1 MNRQHLIHEQA
12 AHSDVKPDDE
22 QREFEQLKGTHQ
34 QLTKELLEVRNKVHH
49 VEKEIKALQKEILE
63 AG

>member
-12 AHSDVKPDDE
+12 AHSDAKPDDE
-22 QREFEQLKGTHQ
+22 QREQLMGRHK

-49 VEKEIKALQKEILE
+49 VEKEIKALQEEILE